1 MSEELDQEDEVDWK
15 AIVELLREG
24 KTAEIP
30 CVKERDYVRRTTQ
43 VVKRAEKKGIAVEVL
58 RGEGVLR
65 MRASPERWWQ
75 CHGTKRGKRR
85 GFSRR
90 ATARAPGASRSAPS
104 RARGRAKPG
113 RLTAR
118 RLPETSIRGF
128 DLPRC
133 PRSDRRGVLSV
144 AGTSISSISPGAF

>member
-1 MSEELDQEDEVDWK
+1 VSRSRLENDIVSETLDQQDEVDWK

-65 MRASPERWWQ
+65 IEPRPDAE
-75 CHGTKRGKRR
+75 GNV
-85 GFSRR
+85 
-90 ATARAPGASRSAPS
+90 TARSAESGADFQGERQQERQERREAVRAERAAEGSRE
-104 RARGRAKPG
+104 G
-113 RLTAR
+113 
-118 RLPETSIRGF
+118 
-128 DLPRC
+128 
-133 PRSDRRGVLSV
+133 
-144 AGTSISSISPGAF
+144 